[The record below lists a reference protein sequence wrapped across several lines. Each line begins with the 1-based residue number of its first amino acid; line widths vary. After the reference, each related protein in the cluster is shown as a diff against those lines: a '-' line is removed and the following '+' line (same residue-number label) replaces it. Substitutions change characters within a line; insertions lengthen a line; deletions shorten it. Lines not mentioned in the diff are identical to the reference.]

1 MRVNVVLLASPDVVA
16 GNTEQ
21 VNDLPSV
28 EVEAPDDSSSKGK
41 DELNKTK
48 DAVGTPA
55 TVQEQK
61 HSQTLGNGDR
71 EGTSSAF
78 FSRET
83 LYMNY
88 ETNKG

>member
-48 DAVGTPA
+48 DAVATPA

-61 HSQTLGNGDR
+61 HSQTLENGDKA
-71 EGTSSAF
+71 GTSSVF
-78 FSRET
+78 FSHKT
-83 LYMNY
+83 V
-88 ETNKG
+88 